1 MDFLGD
7 DFWNIFG
14 ILYQLVGSTVV
25 TDSCQSSEAWFSTAP
40 FLAVMYGIRCLSEE
54 YMNWIFWEMTS
65 GIFPYFALCGS
76 TVDTCMASGYEAF
89 GSFSHDFPRE
99 VDFRR

>member
-1 MDFLGD
+1 MFSG
-7 DFWNIFG
+7 ICFG
-14 ILYQLVGSTVV
+14 ILYQLVGSTVD
-25 TDSCQSSEAWFSTAP
+25 TDSCQSSEA
-40 FLAVMYGIRCLSEE
+40 LYGIRRLPEE

-65 GIFPYFALCGS
+65 GIFPYFALSGS
-76 TVDTCMASGYEAF
+76 TVDTCTASRYEAF